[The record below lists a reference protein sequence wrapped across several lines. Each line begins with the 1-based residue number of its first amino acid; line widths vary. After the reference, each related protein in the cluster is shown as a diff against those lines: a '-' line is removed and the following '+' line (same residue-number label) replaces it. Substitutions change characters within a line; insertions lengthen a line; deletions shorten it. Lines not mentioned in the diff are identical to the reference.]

1 VNFVRIQEDK
11 EDEVQ
16 YVHMEDPSAAEI
28 TFVRAPCPRREVL
41 YVGCSDLGMSF
52 GFFFTYS
59 SVFNNGREY
68 GVHEVIFHMDLSSF
82 LSTIPAFFWNYLG

>member
-28 TFVRAPCPRREVL
+28 TFVRAPCPKKEVL
-41 YVGCSDLGMSF
+41 YIGCSNLGMS
-52 GFFFTYS
+52 S
-59 SVFNNGREY
+59 
-68 GVHEVIFHMDLSSF
+68 HIFSHIL
-82 LSTIPAFFWNYLG
+82 L

>member
-1 VNFVRIQEDK
+1 MNFVRIQEDK

-28 TFVRAPCPRREVL
+28 TFVRAPCPKKEVL

-52 GFFFTYS
+52 LYHIFLI
-59 SVFNNGREY
+59 VNNGMY
-68 GVHEVIFHMDLSSF
+68 VI
-82 LSTIPAFFWNYLG
+82 